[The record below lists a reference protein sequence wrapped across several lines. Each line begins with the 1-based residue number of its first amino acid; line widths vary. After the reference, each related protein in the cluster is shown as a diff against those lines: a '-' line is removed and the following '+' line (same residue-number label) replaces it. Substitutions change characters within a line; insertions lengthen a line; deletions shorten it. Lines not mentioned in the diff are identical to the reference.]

1 LAILYAEKQD
11 DATSSTKNSPTVI
24 VSNLDNCF
32 VFKASLNVTICESG
46 QLLENADKRAAGSD
60 QICFQ
65 CDMPISAEKT
75 KLCLDW
81 GHSDPQTCAKC
92 KLLVFCSKV
101 SLKRKMR
108 THKLYYLNFYFFF
121 KHK

>member
-1 LAILYAEKQD
+1 MAILYAEKKD
-11 DATSSTKNSPTVI
+11 DEESSTASATSKTSPTVV
-24 VSNLDNCF
+24 VSNLDYCF
-32 VFKASLNVTICESG
+32 VFKASLNVTLCEAS

-65 CDMPISAEKT
+65 CEMAISAEKT

-81 GHSDPQTCAKC
+81 GRSDPQTCAKC

-101 SLKRKMR
+101 SSEKDE
-108 THKLYYLNFYFFF
+108 NP
-121 KHK
+121 